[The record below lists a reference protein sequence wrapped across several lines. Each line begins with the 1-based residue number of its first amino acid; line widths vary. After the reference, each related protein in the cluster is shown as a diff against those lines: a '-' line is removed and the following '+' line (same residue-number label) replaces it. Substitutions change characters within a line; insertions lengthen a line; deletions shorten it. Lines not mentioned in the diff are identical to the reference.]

1 MLDFLVSLYL
11 GFDNYREF
19 SSDPELAG
27 GVYLIA
33 WWMLLDVFYLVC
45 AGKILAKAGRSPWKV
60 LVPVVAE
67 LELARIA
74 ELPALW
80 VVALLGLPLLQLYQH
95 VAPLTL
101 GFDLSL
107 WLSLSLGVMSLIW
120 VIRIAHRFG
129 QETGF
134 VIGLILLAPIFFGIL
149 AFGAAEYR
157 PTYRR
162 GRA

>member
-1 MLDFLVSLYL
+1 ML
-11 GFDNYREF
+11 
-19 SSDPELAG
+19 
-27 GVYLIA
+27 A
-33 WWMLLDVFYLVC
+33 WWMALDAFYLVC
-45 AGKILAKAGRSPWKV
+45 AGKILANAERSPWEV

-67 LELARIA
+67 MELARIA
-74 ELPALW
+74 ELPAPW
-80 VVALLGLPLLQLYQH
+80 VIALLGLPLLQLYQH

-107 WLSLSLGVMSLIW
+107 WLSLSLGVMSLVW

-157 PTYRR
+157 PTYRA